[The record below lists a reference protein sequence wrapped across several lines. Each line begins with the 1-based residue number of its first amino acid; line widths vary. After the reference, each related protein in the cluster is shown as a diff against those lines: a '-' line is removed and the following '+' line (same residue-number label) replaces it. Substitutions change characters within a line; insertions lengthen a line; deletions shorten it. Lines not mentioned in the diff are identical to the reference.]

1 MDSPTSTRV
10 VVAAL
15 NSNGEPDF
23 FFCKV
28 RCTFEEYQDGEHYAL
43 AERKAI
49 DEGYE
54 PRLSY
59 DGIDQPWLMEHFE
72 WDSASTYTV

>member
-1 MDSPTSTRV
+1 MLTRV

-23 FFCKV
+23 YFVKI
-28 RCTFEEYQDGEHYAL
+28 RSTYEEYQDGEHYAL

-54 PRLSY
+54 PRISFDEL
-59 DGIDQPWLMEHFE
+59 DPAGKAILEHFV